1 MYKMKY
7 NTYKTLFYAGLLS
20 FSVGFCMTSCEDYL
34 DKSPESTVSEEDAFK
49 NFRNFQGFIEE
60 IYNCIP
66 DKEKCN
72 YCTSW
77 NWGDDELFNSMGDE
91 KLYMILSKDCMP
103 ELYSRGKSDL

>member
-1 MYKMKY
+1 MKY
-7 NTYKTLFYAGLLS
+7 TYKTLLCSGLLS
-20 FSVGFCMTSCEDYL
+20 LAVGLGMTSCEDYL

-72 YCTSW
+72 YCTS
-77 NWGDDELFNSMGDE
+77 
-91 KLYMILSKDCMP
+91 
-103 ELYSRGKSDL
+103 

>member
-1 MYKMKY
+1 MKY

-66 DKEKCN
+66 DKEN
-72 YCTSW
+72 VITVHLGIGVMMNFS
-77 NWGDDELFNSMGDE
+77 
-91 KLYMILSKDCMP
+91 ILWEMHI
-103 ELYSRGKSDL
+103 